1 MADESE
7 ISGANSAFLSVEKG
21 LTGKQ
26 IFVKVTSSVETGTL
40 TSEKTAAVVEKEA
53 QTTHLIINQVYGGG
67 GKGKTPVSASFI
79 ELYNPTAEDIGL
91 SGYTIEYLS
100 GSTQKQLEL
109 TGTVASH
116 TSYLIKGQEEKTSA
130 ELICTIEKVDQEWD
144 LAISNKQYRILLKKG
159 EEQIDGVSVNEAAAE
174 GTALADPENDT
185 IISKKKAIRRISF
198 IDTGDNAADF
208 EVLNYSKIPSEIL
221 NQVKP
226 RSTADGSWGMKD
238 IVKPEKYY
246 TVTFDVDGEKESVSV
261 KEGEKASEKE
271 APQKEGYTFLGWYL
285 EDQKYDFET
294 PVSTDITLC
303 AKWEKNETPTPDLKP
318 TPSETIQAPQ
328 IVSVKSIAKKKMTAV
343 QITVEAVQGATGYQ
357 IYRKKGSKVTM
368 IGQTSGTVFLDQNPV
383 SGTSSYYA
391 KAIKGS
397 LTGKEGSAK
406 KITLPKATTKVTAKA
421 KTDKTVVLS
430 WKKVKG
436 ATGYLLYRSTKKNGS
451 YQRIAVLKKGTK
463 CTYTDKKGLKK
474 GMKYYYRIVTVKKK
488 TYSPAKTT
496 KAVKIKA
503 AKKK

>member
-1 MADESE
+1 MADERE

-130 ELICTIEKVDQEWD
+130 DLICTIEKADQEWD

-221 NQVKP
+221 DQVKP

-303 AKWEKNETPTPDLKP
+303 AKWETN
-318 TPSETIQAPQ
+318 
-328 IVSVKSIAKKKMTAV
+328 
-343 QITVEAVQGATGYQ
+343 
-357 IYRKKGSKVTM
+357 
-368 IGQTSGTVFLDQNPV
+368 
-383 SGTSSYYA
+383 
-391 KAIKGS
+391 
-397 LTGKEGSAK
+397 
-406 KITLPKATTKVTAKA
+406 
-421 KTDKTVVLS
+421 
-430 WKKVKG
+430 
-436 ATGYLLYRSTKKNGS
+436 
-451 YQRIAVLKKGTK
+451 
-463 CTYTDKKGLKK
+463 
-474 GMKYYYRIVTVKKK
+474 
-488 TYSPAKTT
+488 
-496 KAVKIKA
+496 
-503 AKKK
+503 